1 MQFKSKPLPCLHKAS
16 KEITINQWVSGL
28 QESRAC
34 VSISMD
40 LLVAGLNNWT
50 RSYLCRHSRMPLIIM
65 SRRDNSEVWVSRT
78 KIHKR
83 SINRSLHNVRSLL
96 PSCFPLYGCWVRIE
110 RRFASGLAVRRLRM
124 GKVAN
129 DRSQIS
135 RAIIPSIFLVFHLWQ
150 MSWNLNIS
158 RSIAVAWVMLPHCQQ
173 RTHFQQTVSGND
185 LHSLKSLNFAFGAW
199 CYFIHS
205 FYTSTAFIFN
215 IRKLDGCG
223 SSLGKWENLWC
234 ACCTFFIC
242 YKQTLGG
249 GGEDW
254 VYTSSHS
261 FCIKLWAH

>member
-1 MQFKSKPLPCLHKAS
+1 MQFKSKPLPRLHKAS

-40 LLVAGLNNWT
+40 LLGTVLAGLNNWT
-50 RSYLCRHSRMPLIIM
+50 RSYLCRHSHMALIIM

-78 KIHKR
+78 KIHKH

-96 PSCFPLYGCWVRIE
+96 PACFPLYGCWARIK
-110 RRFASGLAVRRLRM
+110 RRFASGLDVRRLRM

-129 DRSQIS
+129 DRSW
-135 RAIIPSIFLVFHLWQ
+135 AIIPSIFLIFHLWQ

-158 RSIAVAWVMLPHCQQ
+158 RSIAVAVMLPHFQQ
-173 RTHFQQTVSGND
+173 RTQFQQTVSGND

-215 IRKLDGCG
+215 IRKWDGCG
-223 SSLGKWENLWC
+223 PSLGKWENLWC
-234 ACCTFFIC
+234 VCYTFFIC

-249 GGEDW
+249 GGEER
-254 VYTSSHS
+254 VYTSSH
-261 FCIKLWAH
+261 